1 MMPAMKRDAA
11 GFSLIELLLSLAV
24 LGMLATVGV
33 PSFSQILERQRI
45 EAVMQRLETDL
56 TTARNTAMT
65 RRVPVVVCPRDV
77 HGECQPGLDWRH
89 GWVLLLDGRE
99 PHALW
104 IQQADSAGAL
114 RVSASRPLLRY
125 RADGTS
131 AGSNLTLNLC
141 LRGQVV
147 ARQVVSNSGRVRR
160 DLPSGEETC

>member
-1 MMPAMKRDAA
+1 MPAMKRDAA

-24 LGMLATVGV
+24 LGILASVGV
-33 PSFSQILERQRI
+33 PSFSQILERQHI
-45 EAVMQRLETDL
+45 EALMQRLETDL

-65 RRVPVVVCPRDV
+65 RRIPVVVCPRDA
-77 HGECQPGLDWRH
+77 HGECQPDLDWRH
-89 GWVLLLDGRE
+89 GWVLMLDGRE
-99 PHALW
+99 PHTLW
-104 IQQADSAGAL
+104 IQQADSTGAL

-131 AGSNLTLNLC
+131 VGSNLTLSLC

-160 DLPSGEETC
+160 DLPLGDETC